1 MSVFGVTLVRI
12 QGNTDQ
18 NNSEYGHFLRRVSQQ
33 FNRLFKENGI
43 STLSFNNYF
52 LNKNLQINGVL
63 KNPWSRKNIS
73 CFHLQ
78 RLKLLFRKNANPDA
92 TGVLRKQGSSLRII
106 IRETRKTYLDF
117 KT

>member
-33 FNRLFKENGI
+33 FNRLFKENDI
-43 STLSFNNYF
+43 SALSFNNYF

-63 KNPWSRKNIS
+63 KNPWSRKNI
-73 CFHLQ
+73 
-78 RLKLLFRKNANPDA
+78 
-92 TGVLRKQGSSLRII
+92 
-106 IRETRKTYLDF
+106 
-117 KT
+117 